1 MDLADKILKIEAL
14 IASTK
19 SEGERRAAQLA
30 KMRLQVKIAEKPLEY
45 TVRLGSFW
53 KKKLFVAICKKY
65 QLKTYRYAK
74 QKYTTAMVRVSQPF
88 MDSVVM
94 PEFRK
99 YDSLFEDLANEI
111 MQNLISKIHEET
123 EEDEIVISGELPVI
137 AGSAAL

>member
-1 MDLADKILKIEAL
+1 MELAEKIRKIEAL

-45 TVRLGSFW
+45 TVRLGNFW
-53 KKKLFVAICKKY
+53 KKKLFVAICNKY

-111 MQNLISKIHEET
+111 MQNLISKIHQGT
-123 EEDEIVISGELPVI
+123 EEDEVVIAGELPVI

>member
-1 MDLADKILKIEAL
+1 MELAEKIRKIEAL

-30 KMRLQVKIAEKPLEY
+30 KERLQVKIAEKPLEY
-45 TVRLGSFW
+45 TVRLGNFW

-88 MDSVVM
+88 MNSVVM

-111 MQNLISKIHEET
+111 IQNLISKIHQEID
-123 EEDEIVISGELPVI
+123 EDEVVISGELPAM
-137 AGSAAL
+137 AGADL